1 MTKIINELSVNM
13 CKLTKVKNWRE
24 KRQKNIFFFEK
35 SLDKTRNMLYNYMA
49 FAGVAES
56 ADAHVW
62 GACIFDV
69 RVQVPFPA
77 PSKKAELNALPF
89 CLGETGQFSGKPS
102 NFALKTIINRF
113 LNVRHF
119 PHQDKDQDK
128 FWSLFFVR
136 RYIYSVAKKSSRSL
150 SRAETGQTSAIAS
163 VFVLKTLIKSFLYA
177 RHFPHQ
183 DKDQDRF
190 WSLFFVRRYI
200 YSVAKILSV
209 FIPRENGTVL
219 GHAFCSCI

>member
-77 PSKKAELNALPF
+77 PKKSYHFDTTFFIQTAGLAYHHASACISSALWAVYHHSSECIFLRFDDIQPYGLMIYRNELRMIYKA
-89 CLGETGQFSGKPS
+89 
-102 NFALKTIINRF
+102 FALILVRFCAIIF
-113 LNVRHF
+113 LKR
-119 PHQDKDQDK
+119 
-128 FWSLFFVR
+128 W
-136 RYIYSVAKKSSRSL
+136 
-150 SRAETGQTSAIAS
+150 
-163 VFVLKTLIKSFLYA
+163 
-177 RHFPHQ
+177 
-183 DKDQDRF
+183 
-190 WSLFFVRRYI
+190 
-200 YSVAKILSV
+200 
-209 FIPRENGTVL
+209 
-219 GHAFCSCI
+219 